1 GIGGRAGSPLYAIPV
16 MKNFTAASCSHP
28 GSPAMLADLS
38 AQGIGTVALKGRS
51 VPFSHCSL
59 TGSPFSLCG
68 VWQSRHMPMFST
80 RYLPR
85 SSFAD
90 GVAVCVLASPAR
102 TDTIPSAT
110 TRKATIFAFT
120 GAPLLILGELA
131 EI

>member
-1 GIGGRAGSPLYAIPV
+1 
-16 MKNFTAASCSHP
+16 
-28 GSPAMLADLS
+28 MLADLS
-38 AQGIGTVALKGRS
+38 AQGIGTVALKGRF

-59 TGSPFSLCG
+59 TGSPFSLCA
-68 VWQSRHMPMFST
+68 VWQSPHMPMFST
-80 RYLPR
+80 RYFPR

-90 GVAVCVLASPAR
+90 EVAIRVFESAAR
-102 TDTIPSAT
+102 IDTTPSAT